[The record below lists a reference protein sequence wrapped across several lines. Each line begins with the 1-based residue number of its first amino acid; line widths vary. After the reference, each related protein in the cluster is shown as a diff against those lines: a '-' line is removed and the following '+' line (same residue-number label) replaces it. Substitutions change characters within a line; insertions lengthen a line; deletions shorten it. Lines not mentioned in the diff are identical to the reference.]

1 MTVSAATAAGTGF
14 SVSGPTLPL
23 TLSTNQTATLT
34 VQFDPTTAASES
46 GTLTIV
52 STSTTNPTDV
62 VTLTGT
68 GVATAYQVNLN
79 WDAPTS
85 SPDPVAG
92 YNVYRTLSG
101 GTSYQQVNPTELP
114 STQTSYSDTSTLQDG
129 QTYDY
134 IVESVDAEGNTST
147 PSNMASVA
155 IP

>member
-1 MTVSAATAAGTGF
+1 MVVSAATVAGTGF

-101 GTSYQQVNPTELP
+101 GTSYQQINPSEL
-114 STQTSYSDTSTLQDG
+114 TQASYEDTSVQTG
-129 QTYDY
+129 QIYDY
-134 IVESVDAEGNTST
+134 IVESVDAEGNTSA
-147 PSNMASVA
+147 PSNMASVT